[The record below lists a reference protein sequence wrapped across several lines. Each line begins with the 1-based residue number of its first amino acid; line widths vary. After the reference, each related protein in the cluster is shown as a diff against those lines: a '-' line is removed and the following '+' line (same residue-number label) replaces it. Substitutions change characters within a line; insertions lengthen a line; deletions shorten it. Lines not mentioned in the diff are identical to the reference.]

1 MDAFLDVVVQRLFAT
16 GMGIEAIVAQLE
28 DRELADRLSRHVS
41 DLDETTEEIRRAI
54 GLRDGTEAGSYG
66 ERHVPSTASAVD
78 VVF

>member
-16 GMGIEAIVAQLE
+16 GMGIEAIVGQL
-28 DRELADRLSRHVS
+28 DDPELADRLSRHVS

-54 GLRDGTEAGSYG
+54 GLRDGREAGSY
-66 ERHVPSTASAVD
+66 EEHHVPSTASAAD